1 VLSIG
6 RIVAR
11 SEEYYVADGGEEY
24 SRAPGCRPGFGS
36 AKGPA
41 SRAPWL
47 RGTERPPPGAHRRL
61 AQWRDPDC
69 GPGGRGSRVA
79 GSDLT
84 WSAPKSVSLLFGL
97 SVPGVTAIIR
107 GVHKD
112 AVDKRSATSIVMPS
126 KLRRAAGGQN
136 SVAAEGLVAAASRI
150 GPRRPNPSTQL
161 VAATERS
168 TLDPT

>member
-1 VLSIG
+1 VKSTHGLRG
-6 RIVAR
+6 VAR
-11 SEEYYVADGGEEY
+11 VLA
-24 SRAPGCRPGFGS
+24 RP
-36 AKGPA
+36 
-41 SRAPWL
+41 RV
-47 RGTERPPPGAHRRL
+47 RRL
-61 AQWRDPDC
+61 GLHGSVEPRELRRALIGVSPN
-69 GPGGRGSRVA
+69 GEILTAGRVDEASRVA